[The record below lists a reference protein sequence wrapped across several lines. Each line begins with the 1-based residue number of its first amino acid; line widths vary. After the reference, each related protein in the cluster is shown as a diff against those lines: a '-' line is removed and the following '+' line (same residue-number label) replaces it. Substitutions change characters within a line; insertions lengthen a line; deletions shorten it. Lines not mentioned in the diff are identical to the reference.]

1 MPVLD
6 KKDSP
11 MAELAPGIKRWE
23 LVNGERGARSLTV
36 ADLTMDSGTKVPT
49 HTHPTEEAMVVLE
62 GDLDA
67 ILGDEVIP
75 VTSGQTV
82 VAPPGVKHGFVNRSG
97 ATARV
102 MAIFP
107 TGKIERTLVE

>member
-11 MAELAPGIKRWE
+11 FEEIAPGIKRWE
-23 LVNGERGARSLTV
+23 LVNGERGAESLTV
-36 ADLTMDSGTKVPT
+36 ADVILDSGTKVPI

-82 VAPPGVKHGFVNRSG
+82 VAPPGVKHGFVNQSG

-107 TGKIERTLVE
+107 TGRIERTLVK